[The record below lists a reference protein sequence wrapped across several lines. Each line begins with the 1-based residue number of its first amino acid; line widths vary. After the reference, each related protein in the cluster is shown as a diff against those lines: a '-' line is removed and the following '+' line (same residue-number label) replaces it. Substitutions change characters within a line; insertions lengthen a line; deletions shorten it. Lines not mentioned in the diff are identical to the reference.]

1 MKYVAQFLV
10 GCLLILPAA
19 ARSGGGHGG
28 GGAHGGG
35 GFHGAVGGGHAAV
48 SGGYHGTVS
57 GGYRGGYGGYHGNV
71 GFRSGVYGY
80 NRYRYGA
87 GLSYWPGAYSYPYY
101 GYGYGYDYYP
111 GYDYGYSYPSYDYDY
126 SPPVVIYP
134 QEPPAQY
141 YQQPPAPV
149 HSEIH
154 EYPDN
159 STTSVVRPAGEQPI
173 YLIALKGQ
181 ENIQAAITYWV
192 EGSTLQYLNLQHQQ
206 KHVPLDSVD
215 RALSFQLNHDRNM
228 DLRLPPAP

>member
-19 ARSGGGHGG
+19 ARSGGSHGG

-35 GFHGAVGGGHAAV
+35 GFHG
-48 SGGYHGTVS
+48 SY
-57 GGYRGGYGGYHGNV
+57 GGYRGGYGGYYGNR
-71 GFRSGVYGY
+71 GFRSGVYAY

-87 GLSYWPGAYSYPYY
+87 GLSYWPWLYSYPY
-101 GYGYGYDYYP
+101 YGYDYYP

-126 SPPVVIYP
+126 SPPVVVYP
-134 QEPPAQY
+134 QAPPPQY

-154 EYPDN
+154 EYPDH
-159 STTSVVRPAGEQPI
+159 STASIVRPAGEQPI

-192 EGSTLQYLNLQHQQ
+192 EGNTLQYLNLQHQQ

-215 RALSFQLNHDRNM
+215 RALTFQLNHERNM

>member
-10 GCLLILPAA
+10 GCLLILPVS
-19 ARSGGGHGG
+19 ARSSGGHGG
-28 GGAHGGG
+28 GGVHGGG
-35 GFHGAVGGGHAAV
+35 GFHGTVSGGHAAVGGGYHGAV
-48 SGGYHGTVS
+48 SGGYHG
-57 GGYRGGYGGYHGNV
+57 GYGGYHGGV
-71 GFRSGVYGY
+71 GFRPGVYGY

-87 GLSYWPGAYSYPYY
+87 GLSYWPWAYSYPYY
-101 GYGYGYDYYP
+101 GYGYDYYP
-111 GYDYGYSYPSYDYDY
+111 SYDYGYSYPSYDYDN
-126 SPPVVIYP
+126 SPPVVIYQ

-141 YQQPPAPV
+141 YQQPPQPV

-154 EYPDN
+154 EYSDN
-159 STTSVVRPAGEQPI
+159 SRTSVLRPAGEQPI

-192 EGSTLQYLNLQHQQ
+192 EGNTLQYLNLQHQQ

-215 RALSFQLNHDRNM
+215 RALSFQLNHARDM